1 LDPFVFFAVLAAAAL
16 HAGWNAIVKV
26 RLDRFLSIIV
36 LGVAQGAVSLVLLP
50 FFPLPAGAAWPY
62 IAASAVLHT
71 GYKLFL
77 IRAYSAG
84 DLGQVYPLARGTAP
98 LLIAGIG
105 VGLLG
110 EHLSAL
116 TMLGIATAMS
126 GIWLMAVRGGNALA
140 ALGRHAAGY
149 AIGTSLFIAAYT
161 LVDGLGGR
169 LSGTPSGYTLWMF
182 ALDGCLNLAVALALR
197 GVTVFEAARLE
208 WKSGFVAGILSL
220 AAYWIVI
227 WAMTLAPIA
236 AVAALRETSILF
248 AAAISVVLLKEP
260 LTAWRAAA
268 GGLIVA
274 GVVAIRLG

>member
-36 LGVAQGAVSLVLLP
+36 LGLAQGVVSLLLLP
-50 FFPLPAGAAWPY
+50 FFPLPALPAWPY

-77 IRAYSAG
+77 IRTYSAG
-84 DLGQVYPLARGTAP
+84 DLGQIYPLARGTAP

-105 VGLLG
+105 VGVLG
-110 EHLSAL
+110 EEISVT
-116 TMLGIATAMS
+116 TMIGIATAMA
-126 GIWLMAVRGGNALA
+126 GIWLMAARGGNTLA
-140 ALGRHAAGY
+140 ALGRNAAGY

-169 LSGTPSGYTLWMF
+169 LSNSPSAYTLWMF
-182 ALDGCLNLAVALALR
+182 ALDGCLNLAVALGLR

-208 WKSGFVAGILSL
+208 WKSGLVAGVLSL

-248 AAAISVVLLKEP
+248 AALISVVLLKEP

-268 GGLIVA
+268 ACLIVA